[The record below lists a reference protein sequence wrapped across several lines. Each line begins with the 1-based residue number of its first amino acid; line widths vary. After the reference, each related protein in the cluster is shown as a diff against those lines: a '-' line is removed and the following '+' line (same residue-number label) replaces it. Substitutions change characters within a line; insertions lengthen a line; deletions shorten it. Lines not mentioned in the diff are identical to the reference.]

1 MNQGGELVDVHL
13 TRDKDGSFIPYT
25 TIYSVTLIALLRI
38 GLVET
43 LRQRF
48 YKQFVHLPLYED
60 MAPWNIVMQGP
71 RMDYIDYDTRDRTFD
86 AYVQRAYQTLSVLMN
101 YKRTVKDFAHCGDKA
116 STEYGFS
123 WVSECVKCSKF
134 TGPCPDSDKPVPC
147 STGTCVS
154 DYVTCLR
161 LVVEHEVAPAADAE
175 ADLAPSTSLE
185 FELSKN
191 GRKKPAEAK

>member
-1 MNQGGELVDVHL
+1 
-13 TRDKDGSFIPYT
+13 
-25 TIYSVTLIALLRI
+25 
-38 GLVET
+38 
-43 LRQRF
+43 
-48 YKQFVHLPLYED
+48 

-123 WVSECVKCSKF
+123 WVSECVKSSKF

>member
-1 MNQGGELVDVHL
+1 M
-13 TRDKDGSFIPYT
+13 
-25 TIYSVTLIALLRI
+25 
-38 GLVET
+38 ET

-123 WVSECVKCSKF
+123 WVSECVKSSKF

-161 LVVEHEVAPAADAE
+161 LVVEHEVAPAADARPTWRRARASSSSCQRTE
-175 ADLAPSTSLE
+175 R
-185 FELSKN
+185 
-191 GRKKPAEAK
+191 GRRAE